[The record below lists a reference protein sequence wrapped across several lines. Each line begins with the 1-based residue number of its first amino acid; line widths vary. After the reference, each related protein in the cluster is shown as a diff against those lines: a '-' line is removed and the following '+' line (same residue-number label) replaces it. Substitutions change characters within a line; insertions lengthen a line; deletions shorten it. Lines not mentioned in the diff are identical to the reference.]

1 MHDYLREIY
10 NDFCIKNNLP
20 RGRADYHDD
29 LLGGAYLSAQDYL
42 NSKIGLT
49 NNQIYWLKNFVR
61 LWNIL
66 EDTWGIETMSFD
78 KLVEEVK

>member
-29 LLGGAYLSAQDYL
+29 LLGGAYLSAEDYL
-42 NSKIGLT
+42 AGNFQLLIS
-49 NNQIYWLKNFVR
+49 QIFWFKNYVR
-61 LWNIL
+61 LWEATNGG
-66 EDTWGIETMSFD
+66 EDI
-78 KLVEEVK
+78 

>member
-1 MHDYLREIY
+1 MNQHEFLKEIY

-29 LLGGAYLSAQDYL
+29 LLGGSFLSAEDYL

-49 NNQIYWLKNFVR
+49 HCQKKWFVAYIN
-61 LWNIL
+61 LWEATNGG
-66 EDTWGIETMSFD
+66 EDIDGTE
-78 KLVEEVK
+78 

>member
-1 MHDYLREIY
+1 MNTHEFLKEIY

-29 LLGGAYLSAQDYL
+29 LLGGSFLSAEDYL

-49 NNQIYWLKNFVR
+49 HCQKR
-61 LWNIL
+61 
-66 EDTWGIETMSFD
+66 
-78 KLVEEVK
+78 

>member
-1 MHDYLREIY
+1 MPQHEFLKEIY

-29 LLGGAYLSAQDYL
+29 LFGGAYLSAEDYL

-49 NNQIYWLKNFVR
+49 LHQKKWLANYIK
-61 LWNIL
+61 LWETTNGG
-66 EDTWGIETMSFD
+66 EDN
-78 KLVEEVK
+78 